1 MIFLSYVKIICAHAG
16 NYFVDMDIGGGKR
29 MKMEELA
36 QLTKETIIQIL
47 EILRLDQRTID
58 AFWFLAVEEA
68 YGLERA
74 VEFDTILMFGKI

>member
-1 MIFLSYVKIICAHAG
+1 
-16 NYFVDMDIGGGKR
+16 
-29 MKMEELA
+29 MEELA